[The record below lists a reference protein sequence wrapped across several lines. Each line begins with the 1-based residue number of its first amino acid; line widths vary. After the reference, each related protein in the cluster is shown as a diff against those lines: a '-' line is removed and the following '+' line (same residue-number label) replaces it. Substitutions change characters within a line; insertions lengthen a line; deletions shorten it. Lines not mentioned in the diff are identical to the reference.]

1 MMVAVIVLMW
11 FGLHFGAGKL
21 NGKPKAKPLQVDRQ
35 IIVHTHVTHRTSGS
49 KTSKKSG
56 SSTGN
61 KTGKT
66 RKGK

>member
-1 MMVAVIVLMW
+1 MIVAVIVLMW

-21 NGKPKAKPLQVDRQ
+21 NGKPKAKPLQINRQ
-35 IIVHTHVTHRTSGS
+35 IVVHTHVVHRTSGS
-49 KTSKKSG
+49 KAGNKTGSKS
-56 SSTGN
+56 GN

>member
-1 MMVAVIVLMW
+1 MIVAVIVLMW

-21 NGKPKAKPLQVDRQ
+21 NGKPKQKPLKIDRQ
-35 IIVHTHVTHRTSGS
+35 IIVHTHVTHRTSGN
-49 KTSKKSG
+49 KS
-56 SSTGN
+56 GN